1 MEKGTKAQEWK
12 PRGGRPKVRAEDR
25 RENLL
30 KVRLTNKERSD
41 LEAKAGAA
49 GYTDLSAYIRLR
61 LFSEQGAGHNPKELF
76 HAIDKTGAALKKVGT
91 NLNQVVRYL
100 HYLEKNNMVSEQ
112 TIAEYNQHF
121 RMLIEVEE
129 EYVKAIRAFLRTTR

>member
-1 MEKGTKAQEWK
+1 MEKEPEKQDWK
-12 PRGGRPKVRAEDR
+12 PRGGRPKKRAEDR
-25 RENLL
+25 RNSVL
-30 KVRLTNKERSD
+30 KLYLTTKERSD
-41 LEAKAGAA
+41 LEAKAISS
-49 GYTDLSAYIRLR
+49 GYTDLSAYLRLR
-61 LFSEQGAGHNPKELF
+61 LFSEEGAGHNPKELF

-91 NLNQVVRYL
+91 NLNQVVRYM

-121 RMLIEVEE
+121 RKMIEVEE